1 MRKIG
6 RHSKSVTATPRQLE
20 SLIRISQAFAKMRFS
35 KNVGVEDVNLA
46 YELIKD
52 ALQQSATDPETG
64 LIDMDLLVTGHS
76 SGSRKRVDTIIN
88 IMKDLLKANASDFMG
103 KKNSF

>member
-6 RHSKSVTATPRQLE
+6 SHKSVTATPRQLE
-20 SLIRISQAFAKMRFS
+20 SLIRISQAFAKMKLS
-35 KNVGVEDVNLA
+35 QHVAVEDVNLA

-76 SGSRKRVDTIIN
+76 SGSRKRVDAIIN
-88 IMKDLLKANASDFMG
+88 IMNNLFKANASDFIG
-103 KKNSF
+103 KKISF